1 MEYEEILKHAIQ
13 TPMGIVIPF
22 EGMLKLNAISKG
34 ITYEEELKT
43 FNAYKDEQNNIK
55 DVEFVT
61 DQYEEIN

>member
-13 TPMGIVIPF
+13 THMGIVIPF
-22 EGMLKLNAISKG
+22 EGMLKLNAILKG

-61 DQYEEIN
+61 DQYEEIK